1 MNGFY
6 SDETNRSHVIGKRR
20 FVIFAVCF
28 SLVTLAVVGR
38 YGYLMLFPRQI
49 PVPARVERPGGRGP
63 IFDRN
68 GRILA
73 LESRMGNITLWRPS
87 MESAEVLSRELAPLL
102 EQAPDEILSRI
113 VNSQSDFIY
122 LRRQVNESTVRHVE
136 AAIIDGRLR
145 GVSIQPVL
153 GRIYPERELAAQL
166 IGFVGNDNSGLAG
179 VEFAFDREL
188 AAIPGTRQALGY
200 WDRRTGSQIFLTL
213 DINVQ
218 HILENI
224 ARQVLDQTRA
234 EAVMFMAMDPRTGDI
249 LGSVSLPGFDPN
261 NFRNSDEMSRMDRP
275 AIWAFEPGSTF
286 KIFSKAA
293 LLDAGAIAEDTFFYC
308 RGYYERI
315 TARGERI
322 VINCMSA
329 HGWVSAREI
338 TVVSCNAGAAYAA
351 DQMSMRDFHGRM
363 RAFGFGARTG
373 AGNPG
378 ETAGFLRPPEQW
390 SERSRPTIS
399 MGQEIAVSALQM
411 LKASTAIANDG
422 ILVYPRIIS
431 RIVSAD
437 GTVRPFEPGSPR
449 RILSPETSRAMRR
462 YMMETTSR
470 LGTGWRAYVEDL
482 SLGVKTGTAQMIDP
496 RTGAY
501 SLTDFISSCIAILP
515 ADNPSLV
522 LYLAI
527 IRPQGEMLAGR
538 IAAPPIREAADALI
552 NYLGIP
558 RGRNPQVV
566 HTGAIA
572 IPALPYPAVNEIVP
586 NFSGVAKRQ
595 LVPLLLRDDLH
606 MQVHG
611 EGWVARQSPAPGT
624 PLTSDTVIV
633 LELE

>member
-1 MNGFY
+1 MMGDY
-6 SDETNRSHVIGKRR
+6 SNESDRNRVTGKRR

-28 SLVTLAVVGR
+28 SLATLAVIGR
-38 YGYLMLFPRQI
+38 YGYLMLFTQQV
-49 PVPARVERPGGRGP
+49 PVSPRVERPGGRGP
-63 IFDRN
+63 IMDRN

-73 LESRMGNITLWRPS
+73 LESRMGNITLWRPA
-87 MESAEVLSRELAPLL
+87 MESATLLSRELAPFL
-102 EQAPDEILSRI
+102 EQSPDIIYNRI
-113 VNSQSDFIY
+113 VNSRSDFMY
-122 LRRQVNESTVRHVE
+122 LRRQVNETLVTNVE
-136 AAIIDGRLR
+136 SAIAEGRLR
-145 GVSIQPVL
+145 GVSVQPVP
-153 GRIYPERELAAQL
+153 GRIYPERALAAQL

-179 VEFAFDREL
+179 VEFAFNREL
-188 AAIPGTRQALGY
+188 APGTGPRQALGHL
-200 WDRRTGSQIFLTL
+200 DRRNGSQLFLTL

-224 ARQVLDQTRA
+224 AQRVLTQTRA

-261 NFRNSDEMSRMDRP
+261 NFRNSDDISRMDRP

-286 KIFSKAA
+286 KIFSMAA
-293 LLDAGAIAEDTFFYC
+293 LLDAGAITSDTFFYC
-308 RGYYERI
+308 PGYYERI

-322 VINCMSA
+322 IISCMHA

-351 DQMSMRDFHGRM
+351 DQMSMRDFHERM

-422 ILVYPRIIS
+422 VLVHPRIIS
-431 RIVSAD
+431 HIVSAD
-437 GTVRPFEPGSPR
+437 GTVTPFQPGPPR

-462 YMMETTSR
+462 YMIDTTSS

-527 IRPQGEMLAGR
+527 IRPQGETLAGR

-558 RGRNPQVV
+558 RGRNPQVI
-566 HTGAIA
+566 HSGAIA

-586 NFSGVAKRQ
+586 NFAGVAKRQ
-595 LVPLLLRDDLH
+595 LVPLLMRDDLR

-611 EGWVARQSPAPGT
+611 DGWVARQHPAPGT
-624 PLTSDTVIV
+624 PLTSDTVII